1 MKKIVLIL
9 IFLPLFFFSQN
20 KKDSIWKPFTYFIG
34 TWKGEG
40 KMNGKAGKYEI
51 TYQFI
56 LNKNFIEVKNKSVY
70 PPQNGRKEEVHEDIG
85 YIKL

>member
-1 MKKIVLIL
+1 
-9 IFLPLFFFSQN
+9 
-20 KKDSIWKPFTYFIG
+20 
-34 TWKGEG
+34 
-40 KMNGKAGKYEI
+40 MNGKAGKYEI

-85 YIKL
+85 YIKLW

>member
-1 MKKIVLIL
+1 MKKIALIL

-85 YIKL
+85 